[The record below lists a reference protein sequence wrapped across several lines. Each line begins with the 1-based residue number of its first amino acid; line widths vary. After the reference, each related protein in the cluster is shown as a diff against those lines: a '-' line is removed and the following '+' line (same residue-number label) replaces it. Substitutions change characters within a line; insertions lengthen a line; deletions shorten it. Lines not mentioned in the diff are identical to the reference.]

1 MIPRLRRATNH
12 VTCDVV
18 DLKNGKAWP
27 MEITYTQYFHLLI
40 LNLYWMNDM
49 LVVPSATKNLMAVYR
64 FCVDNSV
71 AILFNPQTV
80 VVKDLE

>member
-1 MIPRLRRATNH
+1 
-12 VTCDVV
+12 
-18 DLKNGKAWP
+18 
-27 MEITYTQYFHLLI
+27 
-40 LNLYWMNDM
+40 M